1 MGSGPVCT
9 FGVTGQPA
17 PITSTASARRR
28 HRKRRRLRHDSVTG
42 STTAS
47 PIDHSITTPTTAP
60 PGTIGLGRFRSM
72 TSATPATP
80 SSALTLAQR
89 QTMSVAIVTRH
100 QCSGRAAKGRVLD
113 ELCATTGRHPR
124 RHLPRVESRSHPA
137 RDPRTDRAAPDHYH
151 RQEGTRP
158 RTIHHGPA
166 TRASGHEHR
175 ARAGGATVAAAAGPR
190 HDGKSKAHSDSDL
203 QQPRW

>member
-28 HRKRRRLRHDSVTG
+28 HRFDHSVTDR
-42 STTAS
+42 
-47 PIDHSITTPTTAP
+47 PQRHRFDHSITTPTTAP

-100 QCSGRAAKGRVLD
+100 QCCGRAAKGRVLD

-124 RHLPRVESRSHPA
+124 RHLPRVESRGHPA

-158 RTIHHGPA
+158 RTINHGPA

-175 ARAGGATVAAAAGPR
+175 GTGRGRHGCRCRGPA
-190 HDGKSKAHSDSDL
+190 S
-203 QQPRW
+203 